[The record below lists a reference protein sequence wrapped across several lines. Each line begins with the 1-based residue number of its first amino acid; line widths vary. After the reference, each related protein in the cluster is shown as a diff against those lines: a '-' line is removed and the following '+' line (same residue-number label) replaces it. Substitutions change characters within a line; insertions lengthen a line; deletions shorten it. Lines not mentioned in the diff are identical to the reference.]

1 MMAGMAHHIFTNN
14 LQDQKFIDKFCLG
27 MDKGTL
33 PKEYADKEN
42 FKDYILGTY
51 DKTPKTPEWA
61 EPICGVKAADIRKL
75 ADLYAK
81 TKPAALKASWAP
93 GRAMLRRAVQPH
105 GGRLA
110 GHDRQHRHAR
120 RLRRGRGQ
128 GLACRKRGLPLRR
141 KRQPLVGSIKSD
153 RWAHCVLN
161 YPNVKREEIGLWPR
175 E

>member
-1 MMAGMAHHIFTNN
+1 M
-14 LQDQKFIDKFCLG
+14 
-27 MDKGTL
+27 

-93 GRAMLRRAVQPH
+93 GAHPTANSTTAW
-105 GGRLA
+105 RLP
-110 GHDRQHRHAR
+110 
-120 RLRRGRGQ
+120 
-128 GLACRKRGLPLRR
+128 CRP
-141 KRQPLVGSIKSD
+141 
-153 RWAHCVLN
+153 
-161 YPNVKREEIGLWPR
+161 
-175 E
+175 